1 MGGDGLFVS
10 SGQKKSQACSTRKFH
25 FVGIALL
32 GDVAGR
38 VDVGETFFAVEPDEL
53 RSEVAED
60 RASAVGR

>member
-10 SGQKKSQACSTRKFH
+10 SGQKESQACSTRKLYFAGVAV
-25 FVGIALL
+25 FGDAVGC
-32 GDVAGR
+32 

-60 RASAVGR
+60 